1 MTGATGRETSTPAF
15 HPRLKPESCL
25 LLFVFLT
32 FNTSCAFSRVHGGPL
47 ACALS
52 WEPPH
57 SSHLGEEPRTR
68 DSAFSSAGKNGNK
81 RTKVEEAAALKAS

>member
-1 MTGATGRETSTPAF
+1 MTGATGRETSAPAF
-15 HPRLKPESCL
+15 HSRLKSGSRL

-47 ACALS
+47 ACALLC
-52 WEPPH
+52 EPPH
-57 SSHLGEEPRTR
+57 SSRTR

-81 RTKVEEAAALKAS
+81 RTKVESEEAVALKAS